1 MYWNCSDGGWSL
13 LSILYFIRGHAVRIL
28 PYRRIHVYFSYPPYF
43 SKGWALMNDLVHLHP
58 FLFILINAVLAIQI
72 ISFSLWAQTFIT
84 SLFDPSNSIILVL
97 FIHVLRALVAQWVR
111 QLDYL
116 ITHAIVSPM
125 WRGSVTSIVNYK
137 KGALDSQPQVIKLT
151 SCVPMVGGSLCVL
164 WLLPPLKLIAMI

>member
-1 MYWNCSDGGWSL
+1 
-13 LSILYFIRGHAVRIL
+13 
-28 PYRRIHVYFSYPPYF
+28 
-43 SKGWALMNDLVHLHP
+43 
-58 FLFILINAVLAIQI
+58 
-72 ISFSLWAQTFIT
+72 
-84 SLFDPSNSIILVL
+84 
-97 FIHVLRALVAQWVR
+97 LRALVAQWVR